1 MEMDAIHNS
10 EFAEFFKKTL
20 SKYAPIKTKMSR
32 YNNKPFMTKDLKK
45 KIKLKNCFI
54 KIQNPCKS
62 VKLTKK
68 NLKETAL

>member
-54 KIQNPCKS
+54 KI
-62 VKLTKK
+62 
-68 NLKETAL
+68 